1 MGFRWHAVYYR
12 KHEGREPIYRV
23 VKRVFRLTF
32 MCISGT
38 ILFDKSKKTSM
49 KRLLVSIVIASLY
62 FSLSYG
68 QAQEGFFDFE
78 YDDASGEMLLHIS
91 EDQLDQEFLYV
102 NSLSAGIGSNDIGL
116 DRGQLGEERIVKLKR
131 AGDKILMIQP
141 NLDYRAVSD
150 NILERQAVE
159 QAFAQSVIWGFKVKD
174 NKNGLLR
181 VDMTDFL
188 LRDAHGVSQRLKQ
201 SGQGAYK
208 VDKSRSAVWMDRT
221 KSFPQNTEFDAILTF
236 TGQADGRFIRS
247 VTPSSDAI
255 TVHQHHSFVAL
266 PDDGYEPRTFHP
278 FAGYFPMSYY
288 DYATPIADDLEKRFI
303 YRHRLEKKNP
313 SAAVSEAVEPIIY
326 YIDPGCPEPIKSAL
340 MDGAAWWDQAFSAAG
355 YAPGTFQ
362 IKELPDGADMMDVRY
377 NVIQWVHRSTRGW
390 SYGASVS
397 DPRTGEIIKGHV
409 SLGSLRVRQDFLIAQ
424 GLLSPYGDSDDNDD
438 PMLQLALARL
448 RQLSAHEIG
457 HTIGLAHNFAASH
470 NDRASVMDYPHP
482 LVSLD
487 DSGQITFDNVYDDK
501 IGDWDKFTITY
512 GYQDFPDGTDEV
524 ASLNKLVT
532 ETQEKGFLFISDSD
546 ARPAGGANP
555 SAHLWDNGADPI
567 AELNRLMEVRRI
579 ALDQMGLNTITSGTP
594 VSELEKVLVP
604 IYLLHRYQVDG
615 VSKIIGG
622 LEYNYAVKDGATSS
636 HVTTISAERQGKAV
650 DALLNTIRP
659 KHLKLSQELL
669 SLLGPPAYG
678 YPRSRETFN
687 GKTNVAFD
695 PLAPAESH
703 IDMTLGFLLH
713 KDRLARI
720 HRYGV
725 TKMSVVDLESFLSM
739 ISGDIFG
746 MKSLDSYDQSLIQ
759 LAQKIYQTHLIGL
772 AHDSSVDINVAAAAH
787 NAIAEIQSKYLS
799 NTDSAHAKY
808 LVSLIDQANT
818 HGAELQLPQLSDLP
832 PGSPIGC
839 GHDNRLNR

>member
-1 MGFRWHAVYYR
+1 MNKLVLS
-12 KHEGREPIYRV
+12 II
-23 VKRVFRLTF
+23 LT
-32 MCISGT
+32 T
-38 ILFDKSKKTSM
+38 I
-49 KRLLVSIVIASLY
+49 V

-68 QAQEGFFDFE
+68 QVQQGFFDFE
-78 YDDASGEMLLHIS
+78 YDDSSGEFLLHIS
-91 EDQLDQEFLYV
+91 EDKLDKEFLYV

-116 DRGQLGEERIVKLKR
+116 DRGQLGDERLVKLKR
-131 AGDKILMIQP
+131 TGDKILLIQP

-174 NKNGLLR
+174 HNGGVIR

-208 VDKSRSAVWMDRT
+208 VDKSRSAVWMERT
-221 KSFPQNTEFDAILTF
+221 KSFPKNTEFDAILTF
-236 TGQADGRFIRS
+236 TGQADGGFIRS
-247 VTPSSDAI
+247 VTPSSDAV

-266 PDDGYEPRTFHP
+266 PDNGYQPRSFHP

-288 DYATPIADDLEKRFI
+288 DYATPIAEDLEKRFI
-303 YRHRLEKKNP
+303 YRHRLEKKDP
-313 SAAVSEAVEPIIY
+313 SATVSEAVEPIIY

-362 IKELPDGADMMDVRY
+362 IRELPAGADMMDVRY

-424 GLLSPYGDSDDNDD
+424 GLLSPYGTDDNNDD

-457 HTIGLAHNFAASH
+457 HTIGLAHNFAASK
-470 NDRASVMDYPHP
+470 NGRASVMDYPHP

-512 GYQDFPDGTDEV
+512 GYQDYPGGTDE
-524 ASLNKLVT
+524 AAALKELIS
-532 ETQEKGFLFISDSD
+532 ETQQKGLLFISDSD

-567 AELNRLMEVRRI
+567 EELNRLMEVRRV
-579 ALDQMGLNTITSGTP
+579 ALNQMGLNTITSGTP

-604 IYLLHRYQVDG
+604 IYLLHRYQVDA
-615 VSKIIGG
+615 VSKIVGG
-622 LEYNYAVKDGATSS
+622 LEYNYAVKGGATSS
-636 HVTTISAERQGKAV
+636 TVSPIAPQRQGRAV
-650 DALLNTIRP
+650 DALLNTIKP
-659 KHLKLSQELL
+659 EHLKLSKEMLALL
-669 SLLGPPAYG
+669 SPPAYG
-678 YPRSRETFN
+678 YPRNQETFN
-687 GKTNVAFD
+687 GKTSVAFD

-713 KDRLARI
+713 SHRLARV

-725 TKMSVVDLESFLSM
+725 TGMSVVDLDSFLSM
-739 ISGDIFG
+739 VSDEIFG
-746 MKSLDSYDQSLIQ
+746 MNSSDDYDRALIE
-759 LAQKIYQTHLIGL
+759 LAQKIYQT
-772 AHDSSVDINVAAAAH
+772 NYH
-787 NAIAEIQSKYLS
+787 N
-799 NTDSAHAKY
+799 
-808 LVSLIDQANT
+808 
-818 HGAELQLPQLSDLP
+818 
-832 PGSPIGC
+832 
-839 GHDNRLNR
+839 

>member
-1 MGFRWHAVYYR
+1 MR
-12 KHEGREPIYRV
+12 
-23 VKRVFRLTF
+23 
-32 MCISGT
+32 
-38 ILFDKSKKTSM
+38 
-49 KRLLVSIVIASLY
+49 RLLLSVIIAPLFITLSL
-62 FSLSYG
+62 G
-68 QAQEGFFDFE
+68 QVHQGFFDFE
-78 YDDASGEMLLHIS
+78 YDEQSGQILLHIPQN
-91 EDQLDQEFLYV
+91 QLEQEFLYV

-116 DRGQLGEERIVKLKR
+116 DRGQLGDDRIVKFKR
-131 AGDKILMIQP
+131 TGDKILMIQP

-159 QAFAQSVIWGFKVKD
+159 QAFAQSVIWGFKVHD
-174 NKNGLLR
+174 HENGIVR

-208 VDKSRSAVWMDRT
+208 IDKSRSAVWMDRT

-236 TGQADGRFIRS
+236 TGQADGGFIRS

-266 PDDGYEPRTFHP
+266 PDDGYQPRAFHP
-278 FAGYFPMSYY
+278 YAGYFPMSYY
-288 DYATPIADDLEKRFI
+288 DYATPIADDLEKRYI

-313 SAAVSEAVEPIIY
+313 AATVSEAVEPIIY

-340 MDGAAWWDQAFSAAG
+340 MDGATWWDQAFSAAG

-362 IKELPDGADMMDVRY
+362 IKELPEGADMMDVRY

-424 GLLSPYGDSDDNDD
+424 GLLSPYGDSDNNND

-448 RQLSAHEIG
+448 RQLAAHEIG
-457 HTIGLAHNFAASH
+457 HTIGLAHNFAASY

-487 DSGQITFDNVYDDK
+487 GAGKITFDDVYDDK

-512 GYQDFPDGTDEV
+512 GYQDFPDGTDE
-524 ASLNKLVT
+524 AEALNQLIT
-532 ETQEKGFLFISDSD
+532 DTQEKGFLFISDSD

-567 AELNRLMEVRRI
+567 QELNRLMEVRRV
-579 ALDQMGLNTITSGTP
+579 ALEHMGLNTITSGTP

-604 IYLLHRYQVDG
+604 IYLLHRYQVDA
-615 VSKIIGG
+615 VSKIVGG
-622 LEYNYAVKDGATSS
+622 IEYNYAVKGGATAPT
-636 HVTTISAERQGKAV
+636 VNPVAAERQGKAV

-659 KHLKLSQELL
+659 EHLKLSQEML

-678 YPRSRETFN
+678 YPRNRETFN

-725 TKMSVVDLESFLSM
+725 TGMSVVDLDSFLSM
-739 ISGDIFG
+739 VSAEIFE
-746 MKSLDSYDQSLIQ
+746 MNSSDRYDQSLIQ
-759 LAQKIYQTHLIGL
+759 LTQKIYHNHLLGL
-772 AHDSSVDINVAAAAH
+772 AHDSSVDINVAAASH
-787 NAIAEIQSKYLS
+787 NAIEEISNKYLS
-799 NTDSAHAKY
+799 KMDNAHAKY
-808 LVSLIDQANT
+808 LMNLIHQANT
-818 HGAELQLPQLSDLP
+818 QGADLQLPQLSTLP

-839 GHDNRLNR
+839 DHDNRLNK

>member
-1 MGFRWHAVYYR
+1 MNKLVLS
-12 KHEGREPIYRV
+12 II
-23 VKRVFRLTF
+23 LT
-32 MCISGT
+32 T
-38 ILFDKSKKTSM
+38 I
-49 KRLLVSIVIASLY
+49 V

-68 QAQEGFFDFE
+68 QVQQGFFDFE
-78 YDDASGEMLLHIS
+78 YDDSSGEFLLHIS
-91 EDQLDQEFLYV
+91 EDKLDEEFLYV

-116 DRGQLGEERIVKLKR
+116 DRGQLGDERLVKLKR
-131 AGDKILMIQP
+131 TGDKILLIQP
-141 NLDYRAVSD
+141 NLNYRAVSD

-174 NKNGLLR
+174 HNGGVIR

-208 VDKSRSAVWMDRT
+208 VDKSRSAVWMERT
-221 KSFPQNTEFDAILTF
+221 KSFPKNTEFDAILTF
-236 TGQADGRFIRS
+236 TGQADGGFIRS
-247 VTPSSDAI
+247 VTPSSDAV

-266 PDDGYEPRTFHP
+266 PDNGYQPRSFHP

-288 DYATPIADDLEKRFI
+288 DYATPIAEDLEKRFI
-303 YRHRLEKKNP
+303 YRHRLEKKDP
-313 SAAVSEAVEPIIY
+313 SATVSEAVEPIIY

-362 IKELPDGADMMDVRY
+362 IRELPAGADMMDVRY

-424 GLLSPYGDSDDNDD
+424 GLLSPYGTDDNNDD

-457 HTIGLAHNFAASH
+457 HTIGLAHNFAASK
-470 NDRASVMDYPHP
+470 NGRASVMDYPHP

-487 DSGQITFDNVYDDK
+487 DSGQITFENVYDDK

-512 GYQDFPDGTDEV
+512 GYQDYPDGTDE
-524 ASLNKLVT
+524 AAALKELIS
-532 ETQEKGFLFISDSD
+532 ETQQKGLLFISDSD

-567 AELNRLMEVRRI
+567 EELNRLMEVRRV
-579 ALDQMGLNTITSGTP
+579 ALNQMGLNTITSGTP

-604 IYLLHRYQVDG
+604 IYLLHRYQVDA
-615 VSKIIGG
+615 VSKIVGG
-622 LEYNYAVKDGATSS
+622 LEYNYAVKGGATSS
-636 HVTTISAERQGKAV
+636 TVSPIAPQRQGRAV
-650 DALLNTIRP
+650 DALLNTIKP
-659 KHLKLSQELL
+659 EHLKLSKEMLALL
-669 SLLGPPAYG
+669 SPPAYG
-678 YPRSRETFN
+678 YPRNRETFN
-687 GKTNVAFD
+687 GKTSVAFD

-713 KDRLARI
+713 SHRLARV

-725 TKMSVVDLESFLSM
+725 TGMSVVDLDSFLSM
-739 ISGDIFG
+739 VSDEIFG
-746 MKSLDSYDQSLIQ
+746 MNSSDDYDRALIE

-787 NAIAEIQSKYLS
+787 NAIEEIQSKYLN
-799 NTDSAHAKY
+799 NTESAHAKY
-808 LVSLIDQANT
+808 LVSLIAQAHT
-818 HGAELQLPQLSDLP
+818 HGAQLQLPQLSDLP

-839 GHDNRLNR
+839 GHNNRLNR